1 MSCNTIRSMT
11 SEYLDDRV
19 PNEDR
24 AEIEGHLRQCAGCVR
39 HFEVRR
45 RDRINLK
52 RLPVRVPPARLNAAL
67 QMAAA
72 QHRSSIALGGGI
84 DWRDRVTLVFRNLMR
99 PLAVPAMGGF
109 VSAVVL
115 FGMIMPNIAIH
126 ARPMLNDVPTGFF
139 TDASAKY
146 SAPMGLAESELVF
159 DMVVDPEGRMVTYT
173 VVTGSE
179 LLMREPSLKRQIEN
193 KMLFT
198 EFTPATFLGSPTS
211 GRVRV
216 KMTSE
221 NITIRG

>member
-19 PNEDR
+19 LNEDR
-24 AEIEGHLRQCAGCVR
+24 AEIEGHLRQCAGCVE
-39 HFEVRR
+39 HIEVRR
-45 RDRINLK
+45 RDQVNLK
-52 RLPVRVPPARLNAAL
+52 RLPMLVPPPRLNAAL
-67 QMAAA
+67 RMAAV
-72 QHRSSIALGGGI
+72 QHRATVAMGRF
-84 DWRDRVTLVFRNLMR
+84 DWRDRLRLTFRNMMR
-99 PLAVPAMGGF
+99 PLALPAMGGIL
-109 VSAVVL
+109 SAVGL
-115 FGMIMPNIAIH
+115 FAMIMPNIAIH
-126 ARPMLNDVPTGFF
+126 ARVSNDVPTGFF

-159 DMVVDPEGRMVTYT
+159 DMVVDSDGRMVTYT

-179 LLMREPSLKRQIEN
+179 LLMRDASLKSQIEN